1 MIARRI
7 PEGEL
12 RRLWLEH
19 GVALCAEA
27 QADGVPCCE
36 LGRSCTT
43 CEKAM
48 AAWLV
53 GARHDPDLAP
63 PERGFPECGS

>member
-43 CEKAM
+43 CENAL

-53 GARHDPDLAP
+53 VARHDPDLVP
-63 PERGFPECGS
+63 PVRGYPECGS